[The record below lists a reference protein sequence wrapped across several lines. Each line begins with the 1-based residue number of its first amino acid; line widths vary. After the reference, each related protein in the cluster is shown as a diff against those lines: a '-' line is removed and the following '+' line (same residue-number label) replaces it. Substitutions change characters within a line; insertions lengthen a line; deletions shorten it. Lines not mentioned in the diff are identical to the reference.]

1 MKKIYLIAFRGT
13 GFRDEKF
20 VGEDTLIRAG
30 HVGFSFEGDETS
42 ILGFHPTQKAVEDV
56 GGEEAAILWLR
67 EKKILDGIV
76 QQDYSVFT
84 RAVELVKQ
92 GARTHV
98 WQFVVEVDDET

>member
-42 ILGFHPTQKAVEDV
+42 IRLSSDAESSRRR
-56 GGEEAAILWLR
+56 W
-67 EKKILDGIV
+67 
-76 QQDYSVFT
+76 
-84 RAVELVKQ
+84 
-92 GARTHV
+92 
-98 WQFVVEVDDET
+98 W